1 MSDSATPQTIAH
13 QAPLSID
20 SPGKDTEM
28 GCHVLL
34 QEILPT
40 QGSNLCLLHWQTDSL
55 SMSQLGSNYFPI
67 KNKFK
72 KFKHIS
78 LKYITAISNLLTF
91 ITRDKRLTEKFV
103 LHTEMTTVMGL
114 KLWCSDSIIWELV

>member
-1 MSDSATPQTIAH
+1 
-13 QAPLSID
+13 
-20 SPGKDTEM
+20 
-28 GCHVLL
+28 
-34 QEILPT
+34 
-40 QGSNLCLLHWQTDSL
+40 
-55 SMSQLGSNYFPI
+55 MSQLGSNYFPI

-114 KLWCSDSIIWELV
+114 KLWCSDSIIWEFV